1 MTRGKFLA
9 DVRRIVAERSGYLCS
24 RPNCP
29 TPYTIGP
36 VGESRRTCLG
46 DAAHIFAASDGGPRA
61 APEMSDD
68 ELRSAENAIWLCA
81 RCHRLVDG
89 DEARF
94 TAKELQRWKRAAEA
108 RARARLEGGGVE
120 SGVRV
125 PDLLSPRD
133 DAWRIGI
140 VSQIACGNLGVAEV
154 EHAVRDAVSDVIPT
168 LVPSVR
174 RRVRVLLDEDGLLV
188 EQPLDGRSSVL
199 RVRGTQRGHLEASM
213 SIPFVHA
220 PGKGMELPAVID
232 RGLSVDV
239 LIQAVSVLVRL
250 YCSYGL
256 VIAAGQNRNRLEGV
270 KQLVLLDVIRVG
282 VLVPSALLGG
292 TGDAVGVSTVDQAS
306 TPFGTGLWDGPVGGL
321 PALDQVVRGIR
332 ELLAFFRDQ
341 YQGLSPNPEPLRQF
355 CQRYM

>member
-1 MTRGKFLA
+1 
-9 DVRRIVAERSGYLCS
+9 
-24 RPNCP
+24 
-29 TPYTIGP
+29 
-36 VGESRRTCLG
+36 
-46 DAAHIFAASDGGPRA
+46 
-61 APEMSDD
+61 
-68 ELRSAENAIWLCA
+68 
-81 RCHRLVDG
+81 
-89 DEARF
+89 
-94 TAKELQRWKRAAEA
+94 
-108 RARARLEGGGVE
+108 
-120 SGVRV
+120 
-125 PDLLSPRD
+125 
-133 DAWRIGI
+133 
-140 VSQIACGNLGVAEV
+140 
-154 EHAVRDAVSDVIPT
+154 
-168 LVPSVR
+168 
-174 RRVRVLLDEDGLLV
+174 
-188 EQPLDGRSSVL
+188 
-199 RVRGTQRGHLEASM
+199 M